1 MSRLRIV
8 VIAALGA
15 LVAGTSSAVATPL
28 VAIDPGHGGSD
39 SGATGRLPPGTQTGM
54 TPRID
59 PDGQTRIYEKDV
71 TLDIA
76 QRLNAYL
83 RGRGFPTVMTRS
95 TDLAGGDVPFTTV
108 GADLR
113 ARVDI
118 ANNAG
123 ARLFV
128 SIHENALSA
137 TASGTETYHFYYSN
151 PGARALAV
159 LVHQQVLAALGL
171 PDRGVKTAGFYVLK
185 NTRMPA
191 ILVEGAFITN
201 PGEAL
206 LLADPAVRQR
216 VAEAIGVGVAKYTAG
231 GYDALYGQQ
240 QSLKPRYQVN
250 AGAFRKLANARARY
264 RLVRRR
270 GFEAAIRSE
279 YNAPTRKHL
288 FYVVSGRF
296 VYLENARGLRDR
308 MRGKRLRA
316 NVGPIPKRSR
326 AIPAVAPR

>member
-1 MSRLRIV
+1 VIGSR
-8 VIAALGA
+8 ALLV
-15 LVAGTSSAVATPL
+15 LVAAAIAGTATASGAPL

-39 SGATGRLPPGTQTGM
+39 SGAVGTLPPGTHTGL
-54 TPRID
+54 PARID
-59 PDGQTRIYEKDV
+59 ADGQTRIFEKDV

-76 QRLNAYL
+76 QRLNGYL
-83 RGRGFPTVMTRS
+83 RARGFPTVMTRT
-95 TDLAGGDVPFTTV
+95 TDMAGGDVPFTTV

-137 TASGTETYHFYYSN
+137 SATGSETYHFYYSN
-151 PGARALAV
+151 PGARALAM
-159 LVHQQVLAALGL
+159 LVHEQVLAALGL

-185 NTRMPA
+185 HTRMPA
-191 ILVEGAFITN
+191 ILVEGAFMTN

-216 VAEAIGVGVAKYTAG
+216 LAEAIGVGVARYTAA

-240 QSLKPRYQVN
+240 KSVVPRYQVN
-250 AGAFRKLANARARY
+250 AGAFRKLTDARVRY

-270 GFEAAIRSE
+270 GFEAVIRSE
-279 YNAPTRKHL
+279 YNAPQRRHL
-288 FYVVSGRF
+288 FYVVSGKF

-308 MRGKRLRA
+308 MRAKRIKA
-316 NVGPIPKRSR
+316 NVGAVAKRSR
-326 AIPAVAPR
+326 AVPAAAPR

>member
-1 MSRLRIV
+1 MSRVRIV
-8 VIAALGA
+8 MLAALGA
-15 LVAGTSSAVATPL
+15 LVAGASSAAAAPL
-28 VAIDPGHGGSD
+28 VAIDPGHGGAD
-39 SGATGRLPPGTQTGM
+39 SGATGTLPPGTQTGM

-59 PDGQTRIYEKDV
+59 RDGQTRIYEKDV

-83 RGRGFPTVMTRS
+83 RGRGFPTVMTRT
-95 TDLAGGDVPFTTV
+95 TDLAGGDAPFTTV

-128 SIHENALSA
+128 SIHENALNA

-191 ILVEGAFITN
+191 ILVEGAFLTN
-201 PGEAL
+201 PREAQ

-216 VAEAIGVGVAKYTAG
+216 LAEAIGVGVAKYTAA

-250 AGAFRKLANARARY
+250 AGAFRKLADARARY

-279 YNAPTRKHL
+279 YNAPSRKYL
-288 FYVVSGRF
+288 FYVVSGKF

-308 MRGKRLRA
+308 MRGKRLKA

>member
-8 VIAALGA
+8 ILAALGA
-15 LVAGTSSAVATPL
+15 LVAGTCSAVAAPL
-28 VAIDPGHGGSD
+28 VAIDPGHGGAD
-39 SGATGRLPPGTQTGM
+39 SGATGTLPPGTQTGM

-83 RGRGFPTVMTRS
+83 RGRGFPTVMTRT
-95 TDLAGGDVPFTTV
+95 TDLAGGDAPFTTV

-128 SIHENALSA
+128 SIHENALNA

-191 ILVEGAFITN
+191 ILVEGAFLTN
-201 PGEAL
+201 PGEAQ

-216 VAEAIGVGVAKYTAG
+216 LAEAIGVGVAKYTAA

-250 AGAFRKLANARARY
+250 AGAFRKLADARARY

-279 YNAPTRKHL
+279 YNAPSRKYL
-288 FYVVSGRF
+288 FYVVSGKF

-308 MRGKRLRA
+308 MRGKRLKA

>member
-1 MSRLRIV
+1 MSRLRLTV
-8 VIAALGA
+8 PAA
-15 LVAGTSSAVATPL
+15 LVALIVSAAGAVAAPL
-28 VAIDPGHGGSD
+28 VAIDPGHGGAD
-39 SGATGRLPPGTQTGM
+39 SGATGTLPPGTPTGL
-54 TPRID
+54 PARID

-83 RGRGFPTVMTRS
+83 RGQGFPTVMTRT
-95 TDLAGGDVPFTTV
+95 TDLAGGDVPFTTT

-137 TASGTETYHFYYSN
+137 TAAGTETYHFYYAS
-151 PGARALAV
+151 PAARALAV
-159 LVHQQVLAALGL
+159 LVHRQVLAALGL
-171 PDRGVKTAGFYVLK
+171 PDRGVKAAGFYVLK

-191 ILVEGAFITN
+191 ILVEGAFLTN
-201 PGEAL
+201 PDEAL

-216 VAEAIGVGVAKYTAG
+216 VAQAIGTGVGQYVAA

-240 QSLKPRYQVN
+240 QNLKPRYQVN
-250 AGAFRKLANARARY
+250 AGAFRRLADARARY

-270 GFEAAIRSE
+270 GFEATIRSE
-279 YNAPTRKHL
+279 YNKANRKYL
-288 FYVVSGRF
+288 FYVVSGKF
-296 VYLENARGLRDR
+296 VYVENARELRDR
-308 MRGKRLRA
+308 LRRKRIKA
-316 NVGPIPKRSR
+316 NVGAIPTRSR
-326 AIPAVAPR
+326 PVPAAAPR

>member
-1 MSRLRIV
+1 MSRLRLTV
-8 VIAALGA
+8 LAA
-15 LVAGTSSAVATPL
+15 LVALVVSAAGAVAAPL
-28 VAIDPGHGGSD
+28 VAIDPGHGGAD
-39 SGATGRLPPGTQTGM
+39 SGAAGTLPPGTQTGL
-54 TPRID
+54 PARID

-83 RGRGFPTVMTRS
+83 QGRGFPTVMTRT
-95 TDLAGGDVPFTTV
+95 TDLAGGDVPFSTV

-137 TASGTETYHFYYSN
+137 TAAGTETYHFYYSS

-191 ILVEGAFITN
+191 ILVEGAFMSN
-201 PGEAL
+201 PSEAL

-216 VAEAIGVGVAKYTAG
+216 LAEAIGTGVGQYTAA

-240 QSLKPRYQVN
+240 QNLKPRYQVN
-250 AGAFRKLANARARY
+250 AGAFRRLGDARARY

-279 YNAPTRKHL
+279 YNKPMRKYL
-288 FYVVSGRF
+288 FYVVSGKF
-296 VYLENARGLRDR
+296 VYVENARELRDR
-308 MRGKRLRA
+308 LRRKRIKA
-316 NVGPIPKRSR
+316 NVGSIPKRSR
-326 AIPAVAPR
+326 PVPATAPR

>member
-1 MSRLRIV
+1 MTRLRILTL
-8 VIAALGA
+8 AALAA
-15 LVAGTSSAVATPL
+15 LAATAGSAAAVPL
-28 VAIDPGHGGSD
+28 VAIDPGHGGAD
-39 SGATGRLPPGTQTGM
+39 SGATGTLPPGTQTGM

-59 PDGQTRIYEKDV
+59 ADGQTRIYEKDV

-76 QRLNAYL
+76 QRLNGYL
-83 RGRGFPTVMTRS
+83 RGRGFPTVMTR
-95 TDLAGGDVPFTTV
+95 TADMAGGDVPFTTV

-137 TASGTETYHFYYSN
+137 TATGTETYHFYYSN

-191 ILVEGAFITN
+191 ILVEGAFLTN
-201 PGEAL
+201 PGDAL

-216 VAEAIGVGVAKYTAG
+216 LAEAIGVGVARYTAA

-250 AGAFRKLANARARY
+250 AGAFRKLVDARARY

-279 YNAPTRKHL
+279 YNTPTRKYL
-288 FYVVSGRF
+288 FYVVSGKF
-296 VYLENARGLRDR
+296 VYVENARGLRDR
-308 MRGKRLRA
+308 MRGKRLKA

-326 AIPAVAPR
+326 AIPPAAPR

>member
-1 MSRLRIV
+1 VTRLRALLTAV
-8 VIAALGA
+8 LIALA
-15 LVAGTSSAVATPL
+15 VGTVTAAAAPL
-28 VAIDPGHGGSD
+28 VAIDPGHGGAD
-39 SGATGRLPPGTQTGM
+39 GGAVGTLPPGTQTGLP
-54 TPRID
+54 PRID
-59 PDGQTRIYEKDV
+59 ADGQTRIYEKDV

-76 QRLNAYL
+76 QRLNADL
-83 RGRGFPTVMTRS
+83 RGRGFPTVMTRT

-137 TASGTETYHFYYSN
+137 TATGTETYHFYYSS

-159 LVHQQVLAALGL
+159 LVHEQVLAALGL

-191 ILVEGAFITN
+191 ILVEGAFLTN

-216 VAEAIGVGVAKYTAG
+216 LAEAIGAGVAKYTAA
-231 GYDALYGQQ
+231 GYDALYGRQ

-250 AGAFRKLANARARY
+250 AGAFRKLADARARY

-279 YNAPTRKHL
+279 YNAPTRKYL
-288 FYVVSGRF
+288 FYVVSGKF
-296 VYLENARGLRDR
+296 VYVENARGLRDR
-308 MRGKRLRA
+308 MRGKRIKA
-316 NVGPIPKRSR
+316 NVGSIPKRSR